1 MHLSC
6 NNGILSGAL
15 TICYAL
21 LSGRSYSDLATCC
34 GNDADMVMQSYDR
47 SYSRL
52 CVVDQLSKLNFK
64 SSRLPQG

>member
-1 MHLSC
+1 MHLSF
-6 NNGILSGAL
+6 NNSILSEAL
-15 TICYAL
+15 TICYAM

-34 GNDADMVMQSYDR
+34 NDADMVVQSYDK

-52 CVVDQLSKLNFK
+52 CVVDRQSKLNFK